1 MRAAD
6 GRCVSVY
13 EGCGWSVCECVYGLQ
28 VGLCVS
34 VYVACGWSVCQCV
47 CGLRVVCV

>member
-1 MRAAD
+1 MWLA
-6 GRCVSVY
+6 GGLCVSVY
-13 EGCGWSVCECVYGLQ
+13 VACGWSVCECVYGLQ

-34 VYVACGWSVCQCV
+34 VYVACGWSVCECV